1 MISLIVLLGSILYLQ
16 NRRRHGK
23 TYPKKICRMLL
34 VAELA
39 ALILSGTELLPAGR
53 LISDLVRPEN
63 GEAGREESLIAGT
76 KEGKIYY
83 QLTLEEREMSAR
95 EAEDKITAAR
105 TELADFLRENTEALS
120 GESPDPKA
128 GEERTKAGGGKEK
141 EETEGLSNRSQG
153 EGDKADIRVIDRD
166 IRFPQSLQKG
176 QVALHWSMQPEGI
189 LEQNGRFHR
198 DLLSEDQLIAANLVY
213 ICGSSRREETIRFL
227 ARAYPADSKEEYR
240 SRIKRALEGREK
252 TDRQNQKVDLP
263 EQDFR
268 GEAIRWMRPYSW
280 RGEKLL
286 ALGFTGALLMLF
298 AQKKSRMEAVK
309 RRRENAD
316 RDYPSIISE
325 IALYLSAGVT
335 VKNALERISA
345 VYEERRKRGQ
355 TGHEGYE
362 ALSLLVRCMKEGISE
377 RQAYEDWPGLCP
389 TASYRKLS
397 MLLIQNLQRGN
408 RRLAELFEEEKQ
420 RAEEAGRL
428 RCKKLGDE
436 ASTRL
441 LIPMVGLLAVVL
453 MILLAPALFI
463 HL

>member
-76 KEGKIYY
+76 KEGKIHY

-227 ARAYPADSKEEYR
+227 ARAYPADSKEGYR

-286 ALGFTGALLMLF
+286 ALGFTGALLMIF

-345 VYEERRKRGQ
+345 AYEERRKQGQ

-362 ALSLLVRCMKEGISE
+362 ALSLLVRRMKEGISE

-453 MILLAPALFI
+453 MILLAPALFM

>member
-1 MISLIVLLGSILYLQ
+1 
-16 NRRRHGK
+16 
-23 TYPKKICRMLL
+23 
-34 VAELA
+34 
-39 ALILSGTELLPAGR
+39 
-53 LISDLVRPEN
+53 
-63 GEAGREESLIAGT
+63 
-76 KEGKIYY
+76 
-83 QLTLEEREMSAR
+83 
-95 EAEDKITAAR
+95 
-105 TELADFLRENTEALS
+105 
-120 GESPDPKA
+120 
-128 GEERTKAGGGKEK
+128 
-141 EETEGLSNRSQG
+141 
-153 EGDKADIRVIDRD
+153 
-166 IRFPQSLQKG
+166 
-176 QVALHWSMQPEGI
+176 
-189 LEQNGRFHR
+189 
-198 DLLSEDQLIAANLVY
+198 
-213 ICGSSRREETIRFL
+213 
-227 ARAYPADSKEEYR
+227 
-240 SRIKRALEGREK
+240 
-252 TDRQNQKVDLP
+252 
-263 EQDFR
+263 
-268 GEAIRWMRPYSW
+268 
-280 RGEKLL
+280 
-286 ALGFTGALLMLF
+286 MLF

-345 VYEERRKRGQ
+345 AYEDRKKQGQ

-362 ALSLLVRCMKEGISE
+362 ALSLLVRRMKEGISE

-408 RRLAELFEEEKQ
+408 RRLAELFEEEKL

>member
-1 MISLIVLLGSILYLQ
+1 
-16 NRRRHGK
+16 
-23 TYPKKICRMLL
+23 
-34 VAELA
+34 
-39 ALILSGTELLPAGR
+39 
-53 LISDLVRPEN
+53 
-63 GEAGREESLIAGT
+63 
-76 KEGKIYY
+76 
-83 QLTLEEREMSAR
+83 
-95 EAEDKITAAR
+95 
-105 TELADFLRENTEALS
+105 
-120 GESPDPKA
+120 
-128 GEERTKAGGGKEK
+128 
-141 EETEGLSNRSQG
+141 
-153 EGDKADIRVIDRD
+153 
-166 IRFPQSLQKG
+166 
-176 QVALHWSMQPEGI
+176 
-189 LEQNGRFHR
+189 
-198 DLLSEDQLIAANLVY
+198 
-213 ICGSSRREETIRFL
+213 
-227 ARAYPADSKEEYR
+227 
-240 SRIKRALEGREK
+240 
-252 TDRQNQKVDLP
+252 
-263 EQDFR
+263 
-268 GEAIRWMRPYSW
+268 
-280 RGEKLL
+280 
-286 ALGFTGALLMLF
+286 MLF
-298 AQKKSRMEAVK
+298 AQKRNRMEAVK

-345 VYEERRKRGQ
+345 AYEERKKRGQ

-362 ALSLLVRCMKEGISE
+362 ALSLLVRRMKEGISE